1 MQDYICVA
9 CGKEAEEGFCLGRL
23 CYHCIEEVVIYT
35 KKQIDEE
42 KGKQKTFNLKRK
54 GVRKCL

>member
-1 MQDYICVA
+1 MEDYICVA

-42 KGKQKTFNLKRK
+42 KGKHKILNHKRK
-54 GVRKCL
+54 GVKK